1 MKDKEEKIHKLVEQ
15 FGKLQKKKYRFRMVD
30 YVNEETGEKVSIER
44 KELLV
49 ADPNDEDKEILKQ
62 ICEGVKEATTD
73 DLKAIWDDA
82 EDIFSADG
90 ILPVLQELSDRG
102 DVYASDKLNYIDRL
116 WELVHKGDE
125 DDATLSAAAFLA
137 HRYAYGDEEHGIFVD
152 KKKAKELYDIAKWDG
167 YDPNEESDF
176 ENEVIEGDYYL
187 QGDPSELDKVEKDL
201 KELAE
206 KHGILD
212 NGLGGMY
219 VPFDFLFKKLVGSPY
234 YKGNI
239 TKMERLAANNLFL
252 HSEGDT
258 SEPLLYALR
267 KYYPNLE
274 IKQELNGD

>member
-82 EDIFSADG
+82 EDIFSAHD

-206 KHGILD
+206 KLGISD
-212 NGLGGMY
+212 KTISKWETGRGLPEVSMMEPLCELLEINVNELLSG
-219 VPFDFLFKKLVGSPY
+219 
-234 YKGNI
+234 
-239 TKMERLAANNLFL
+239 ERL
-252 HSEGDT
+252 SEESYHRKSSGDM
-258 SEPLLYALR
+258 SSI
-267 KYYPNLE
+267 N
-274 IKQELNGD
+274 

>member
-1 MKDKEEKIHKLVEQ
+1 MKDKEEQIHKLVEQ
-15 FGKLQKKKYRFRMVD
+15 FGKLQKKKYRFWMEDFVD
-30 YVNEETGEKVSIER
+30 EETGEKVSIER
-44 KELLV
+44 KERLV

-73 DLKAIWDDA
+73 DLKAFWDDA
-82 EDIFSADG
+82 AAIFSYND

-102 DVYASDKLNYIDRL
+102 DVYASNQLNYIDRL
-116 WELVHKGDE
+116 WELVRKGDK
-125 DDATLSAAAFLA
+125 DDATLTAAAFLA
-137 HRYAYGDEEHGIFVD
+137 HRYANGDEEHGIFVD
-152 KKKAKELYDIAKWDG
+152 KKKAKELYDIAKWDS

-187 QGDPSELDKVEKDL
+187 QGDPAELDKVEIDM

-206 KHGILD
+206 KHGLLD

-219 VPFDFLFKKLVGSPY
+219 VPFDFLFKKLVGSHY
-234 YKGNI
+234 YEGNI
-239 TKMERLAANNLFL
+239 TKMKRLDASTLYL
-252 HSEGDT
+252 HAESYA

-274 IKQELNGD
+274 IKQ